1 MEDGSEGSV
10 DEDEKVSPQD
20 VPVLQADLHQ
30 RLEVVVGRDRDLSE
44 VVRVVKQRRQGEE
57 DASDVV
63 QHRLFR
69 VRQLERRRFDG
80 SNDQRRFV
88 TFFLKKDI

>member
-10 DEDEKVSPQD
+10 DEDEKVSPQY

-44 VVRVVKQRRQGEE
+44 VVRVVKQRRQG
-57 DASDVV
+57 
-63 QHRLFR
+63 
-69 VRQLERRRFDG
+69 
-80 SNDQRRFV
+80 
-88 TFFLKKDI
+88 